1 MGSWLPPTPS
11 FVGSWLP
18 PTPFFVFSWGAGFRQ
33 LLSVFSWG
41 SRLSPTPT
49 RTLSRPG
56 PSLPLRV
63 TQDFRVFVVI
73 FSCGAGFRQLLR
85 VLKKQSFV
93 EHLPRP
99 FPPLS
104 HGVPEPGTYDKLNN
118 SPNNDQNE
126 RKYQDLR
133 TQLRSEQRAGSR
145 RSSEKKIFTQS
156 SALRIR
162 VSLRAGLPIES
173 I

>member
-1 MGSWLPPTPS
+1 M
-11 FVGSWLP
+11 GSWLP

-104 HGVPEPGTYDKLNN
+104 HGVPEPGTFDKLNK
-118 SPNNDQNE
+118 SPNE
-126 RKYQDLR
+126 RPKRTEVPRPKNTTQIGAEGRLTPFLR
-133 TQLRSEQRAGSR
+133 
-145 RSSEKKIFTQS
+145 KKISRNQAHS
-156 SALRIR
+156 GSE
-162 VSLRAGLPIES
+162 SLSGLDFR
-173 I
+173 